1 MNEPTKD
8 ATLEEKIA
16 FIKDGMEKLNVDQLA
31 EFYEMILLLK
41 GMTEAQVKYCE
52 KIMETDTTK
61 DISVLHEQYR
71 HISNMP
77 DEDVSKLLD
86 DFETIKKKV
95 AVKRVGKP
103 IEIIETDTRYR
114 TDFAKSVINN
124 YAEYIQM
131 QDGWLFCCADEE
143 GLIKNLPVNFLME
156 MQSTAFPLQ
165 KITGDVVFVRCK
177 PVDYMHEEVYD
188 LEIEDLTESDISLI
202 NSLLSENQQAELKSR
217 FNDYG
222 SGAIAF
228 ELF

>member
-1 MNEPTKD
+1 MN
-8 ATLEEKIA
+8 
-16 FIKDGMEKLNVDQLA
+16 
-31 EFYEMILLLK
+31 
-41 GMTEAQVKYCE
+41 
-52 KIMETDTTK
+52 
-61 DISVLHEQYR
+61 
-71 HISNMP
+71 
-77 DEDVSKLLD
+77 
-86 DFETIKKKV
+86 
-95 AVKRVGKP
+95 
-103 IEIIETDTRYR
+103 R

-124 YAEYIQM
+124 YSEYIQM

-188 LEIEDLTESDISLI
+188 LEIEDLTEGDISLI

>member
-52 KIMETDTTK
+52 KI
-61 DISVLHEQYR
+61 
-71 HISNMP
+71 
-77 DEDVSKLLD
+77 
-86 DFETIKKKV
+86 V

-103 IEIIETDTRYR
+103 IEIMETDTRYR

-124 YAEYIQM
+124 YSEYIQM

-188 LEIEDLTESDISLI
+188 LEIEDLTEGDISLI
-202 NSLLSENQQAELKSR
+202 NSLLSENRQAELKSR
-217 FNDYG
+217 FTDYG
-222 SGAIAF
+222 SGAVAF
-228 ELF
+228 KLF